1 MLINIGDGRQ
11 GNVDETRYN
20 HLMQYRDAIY
30 NAVTSGSGGNYN
42 FADAGEAGSFI
53 VGQLAYTEAQVYE
66 VLQQPLQYAKL
77 IPMTSEAGAY
87 ADSVRYEIVDYT
99 GQSKRIAPG
108 AKDLPEVGVSYKQ
121 ASFPIYH
128 GALQYSYNTQE
139 LRESAFLRRPINAA
153 KAVSA
158 YRAIENHVNQVAL
171 FGEQD
176 LTGLVNNV
184 DVPVVTAPAGAS
196 YPWMTT
202 ATPAQILADLNSGLS
217 TVWQNTQ
224 KNDFVTTVLFPDA
237 IMSFL
242 VSTLVPGTYPSKT
255 ILQFLRENNIGKVLM
270 GIDLEFDAIST
281 LSASTLP
288 GHTGVNQVIF
298 YTKRPDRIK
307 FHRPMMPNYLAPQPT
322 GLNVVIPGEHRYSG
336 TTIYYP
342 YSALYMIGM

>member
-1 MLINIGDGRQ
+1 MLINIGDGRSAE
-11 GNVDETRYN
+11 VDDTRYN
-20 HLMQYRDAIY
+20 TLMLHRDAIY
-30 NAVTSGSGGNYN
+30 NAVANGSSGN
-42 FADAGEAGSFI
+42 FNFSDAGEAGSFI

-77 IPMTSEAGAY
+77 IPTTSEAGSY
-87 ADSVRYEIVDYT
+87 ADSVRYEVVDYT
-99 GQSKRIAPG
+99 GQSKRVAPG

-121 ASFPIYH
+121 ATFPIYH

-184 DVPVVTAPAGAS
+184 DVPVATAPAGAS

-202 ATPAQILADLNSGLS
+202 ATPSQILSDLNYGLS

-224 KNDFVTTVLFPDA
+224 KNDYVTTILFPDA

-242 VSTLVPGTYPSKT
+242 ASTPVLGTNPTKT
-255 ILQFLRENNIGKVLM
+255 ILEYLRENNIAKTLQ

-281 LSASTLP
+281 LSSSTLP
-288 GHTGVNQVIF
+288 GHTGVNQVVF

-307 FHRPMMPNYLAPQPT
+307 YHRPMMPNYLAPQPT

-336 TTIYYP
+336 TIFYYP